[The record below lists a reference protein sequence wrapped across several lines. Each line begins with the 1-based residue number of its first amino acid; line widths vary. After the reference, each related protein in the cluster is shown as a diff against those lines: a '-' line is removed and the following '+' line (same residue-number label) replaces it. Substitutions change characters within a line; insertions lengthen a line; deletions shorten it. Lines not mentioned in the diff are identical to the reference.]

1 MHRYKQT
8 PAIVLLVIGI
18 ALMMMPSVPRALV
31 LAVLAAAAVLMESNR
46 TVPETIEHVEVTGGT
61 FLLQVCVVY

>member
-1 MHRYKQT
+1 MARRIL
-8 PAIVLLVIGI
+8 AALWAAVSLIGC
-18 ALMMMPSVPRALV
+18 LT
-31 LAVLAAAAVLMESNR
+31 AVTEAVEVSAAAAVLMESNR